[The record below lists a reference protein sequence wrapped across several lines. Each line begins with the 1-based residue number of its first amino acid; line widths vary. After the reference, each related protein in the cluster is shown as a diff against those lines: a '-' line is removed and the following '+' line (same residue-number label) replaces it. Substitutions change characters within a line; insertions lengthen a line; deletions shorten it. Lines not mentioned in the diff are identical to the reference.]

1 MAKMK
6 AGIIGCGKRG
16 RLHAQGYQAS
26 DDVLPV
32 LTLLKIVETILP
44 SISVCR
50 KFIRTTMRC

>member
-26 DDVLPV
+26 DDFDIIACADPIEDSG
-32 LTLLKIVETILP
+32 KY
-44 SISVCR
+44 
-50 KFIRTTMRC
+50 